1 MALPRAGASIP
12 MQPGRDRPA
21 VPSPAEKR
29 RVFCARA
36 TLGRKQRLLRT
47 AQFTEAYAQNR
58 RWHGRFMV
66 LFLRAA
72 PDASLR
78 LGVVAGKKVGNAPER
93 ARAKRR
99 LRDAFRRHRALF
111 AAATDDV
118 VLVARRS
125 LLAARWADVVAELL
139 RLAAQAGLAPP
150 PPPAG

>member
-1 MALPRAGASIP
+1 MPRAGASIP

-29 RVFCARA
+29 RVFCVRE

-47 AQFTEAYAQNR
+47 AQFAEAYDQNR

-66 LFLRAA
+66 LFLRTA

-78 LGVVAGKKVGNAPER
+78 LGVVAGKKVGDAPER

-99 LRDAFRRHRALF
+99 LRDAFRRHRARF
-111 AAATDDV
+111 TAGTDDV

-125 LLAARWADVVAELL
+125 ILTAPWADLVAELL
-139 RLAAQAGLAPP
+139 KLAAQAGLAPP